1 MGKIGRGKCVGY
13 VQEENGLRKNSTMD
27 AEESSLSFRFLDV
40 EEYNLEEKVLFIS
53 LPICIVGFLG
63 NSVILWFLCCRLR
76 IKLNL
81 YFVCVAAANNMLTF
95 SIIAEYIMFFRP
107 LIFSLMF
114 HRVLHVLH
122 LCSHQVSF
130 YIFAVITAE
139 RWCIHFFPVWYKQ
152 FRPMN
157 FSAIMSFSLWGFTSL
172 VSIVTHFL
180 CSPIAEV
187 HFKDI
192 ENCTIS
198 TILLIITQL
207 IFIPSIMFFSLG
219 IWIRIHMKEEVPPL
233 RLDITIVAIVLLY
246 LMLNVPFDLA
256 TISMYWVNNIDGYIL
271 GSLNTLLESI
281 TSAISPFIYLIVG
294 CWKKPKMK
302 SAFEF
307 LEIALSG
314 KTAMLVKTQT
324 QT

>member
-1 MGKIGRGKCVGY
+1 M
-13 VQEENGLRKNSTMD
+13 QHFFSNMD
-27 AEESSLSFRFLDV
+27 AEESPLSFRLLDV
-40 EEYNLEEKVLFIS
+40 EEHNLEEKVLFIS

-63 NSVILWFLCCRLR
+63 NSVILWLLCCRLR

-95 SIIAEYIMFFRP
+95 SIIAEYVMFFRP
-107 LIFSLMF
+107 QTFNLMF

-130 YIFAVITAE
+130 YIFAAITAE

-157 FSAIMSFSLWGFTSL
+157 FSAIVTFSLWGFTSL
-172 VSIVTHFL
+172 VSIMTHYL
-180 CSPIAEV
+180 CSPKVEV
-187 HFKDI
+187 HFK
-192 ENCTIS
+192 ETEKCTTS

-207 IFIPSIMFFSLG
+207 IFTPSMMFFSLG
-219 IWIRIHMKEEVPPL
+219 IWIRIHMKEEIPPL
-233 RLDITIVAIVLLY
+233 RLDITIVATVLLY

-256 TISMYWVNNIDGYIL
+256 TILMYWVDNIDGYIL

-281 TSAISPFIYLIVG
+281 TSSISPFIYLIVG

-302 SAFEF
+302 IGVGF
-307 LEIALSG
+307 LEIALSD
-314 KTAMLVKTQT
+314 KRAMLVKTQT

>member
-1 MGKIGRGKCVGY
+1 MQRFFS
-13 VQEENGLRKNSTMD
+13 NMD
-27 AEESSLSFRFLDV
+27 TEESSLSFRLL
-40 EEYNLEEKVLFIS
+40 EIQEYNLEEKVLFIS
-53 LPICIVGFLG
+53 LPICILGFLG
-63 NSVILWFLCCRLR
+63 NSVILWFLCCRVR

-81 YFVCVAAANNMLTF
+81 YFVCVAAANIMLTF

-107 LIFSLMF
+107 LIFNLML

-130 YIFAVITAE
+130 YIFGTITAE
-139 RWCIHFFPVWYKQ
+139 RWCIHFFPVWYKK
-152 FRPMN
+152 FRPVN
-157 FSAIMSFSLWGFTSL
+157 FSAIVSFFLWGFTCL
-172 VSIVTHFL
+172 VSIMTHYL
-180 CSPIAEV
+180 CSPLAEV
-187 HFKDI
+187 HFKNI

-198 TILLIITQL
+198 TILLIIGQL
-207 IFIPSIMFFSLG
+207 IFIPGVMFFSLS
-219 IWIRIHMKEEVPPL
+219 IWIRIHMKEEVPP
-233 RLDITIVAIVLLY
+233 RRIDITMIATVLLY

-256 TISMYWVNNIDGYIL
+256 TISMHWAENIDGYIL

-294 CWKKPKMK
+294 CWKKPKTK
-302 SAFEF
+302 SASAF